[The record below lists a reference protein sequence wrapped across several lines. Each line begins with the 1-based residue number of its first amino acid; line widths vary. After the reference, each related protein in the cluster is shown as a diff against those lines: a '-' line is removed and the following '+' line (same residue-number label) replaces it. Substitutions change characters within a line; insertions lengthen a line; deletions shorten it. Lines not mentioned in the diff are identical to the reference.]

1 VAQAVHIRAGWAG
14 IHILVEVAV
23 ASRVQIEAVVPVGLV
38 GEEVMTAAHT
48 GFAVLVVVLVVV
60 LAERLVVVDSL
71 LRNLVVA
78 D

>member
-1 VAQAVHIRAGWAG
+1 VHIRAGWAG

-23 ASRVQIEAVVPVGLV
+23 ASRVLIEAVVPVGLV

-48 GFAVLVVVLVVV
+48 GFAVLVVVL
-60 LAERLVVVDSL
+60 AERLVVVGSL
-71 LRNLVVA
+71 LRNLAVA